1 MDKIGQ
7 KIYQIYKSIYEGE
20 KGEGKQ
26 AKSEQ
31 LKEYKDIESKD
42 MRNYMTFIEKKIS
55 ELSQWRN
62 QQNQNDPQLKN
73 IQKTIMEEEKSKR
86 AQNEQKLKEQQMR
99 ELVEKKNK
107 KRD

>member
-1 MDKIGQ
+1 
-7 KIYQIYKSIYEGE
+7 
-20 KGEGKQ
+20 
-26 AKSEQ
+26 
-31 LKEYKDIESKD
+31 
-42 MRNYMTFIEKKIS
+42 MTFIEKKIS